1 MILCDFG
8 YIPHCGPAF
17 SVVRNGERLFVCTI
31 DCFFRISEDELI
43 SSFQAITN
51 EKGIIAEMAVRLFC
65 RYLKSSLE
73 SIHFGEA
80 V

>member
-17 SVVRNGERLFVCTI
+17 SVVRNGERIFVCTI
-31 DCFFRISEDELI
+31 DCCLRISED
-43 SSFQAITN
+43 
-51 EKGIIAEMAVRLFC
+51 C
-65 RYLKSSLE
+65 RYLRSSLE